1 MPPRN
6 VSTHQ
11 QTRILLVEGPNDKH
25 VVRHIIRRQFSGDDD
40 GPNELDIRD
49 MEGVEQLLE
58 IVGAEI
64 IAPNRQSVGILVD
77 ADDDVDARW
86 AAVRRRL
93 LEEGIEAPTR
103 PCPNGTIIHTEGK
116 PLIGIWIMPDNEAKG
131 ELEGF
136 VEQMIP
142 ASDQVWPSSQRYVD
156 EIPEEHRKFKEK
168 KSLRAK
174 IHSWLA
180 VRKDP
185 RQMGLAIRARDL
197 DIDGDLC
204 QKFTAGLR
212 NSLVNSSTLD
222 RLFPS
227 LV

>member
-6 VSTHQ
+6 ASNSQ

-25 VVRHIIRRQFSGDDD
+25 VVRHIIRRQLSGDDD
-40 GPNELDIRD
+40 GPIEPDIRD
-49 MEGVEQLLE
+49 MEGVDQLLE
-58 IVGAEI
+58 IIGAEI
-64 IAPNRQSVGILVD
+64 IAPNRQAVGILVD
-77 ADDDVDARW
+77 ADDDIDARW
-86 AAVRRRL
+86 AAVRHRL
-93 LEEGIEAPTR
+93 LEEGINAPTL
-103 PCPNGTIIHTEGK
+103 PCPNGTIIYTEGK
-116 PLIGIWIMPDNEAKG
+116 PRIGIWIMPDNEVEG

-142 ASDQVWPSSQRYVD
+142 ASDPVWPSSRRYVD
-156 EIPEEHRKFKEK
+156 EIPKEHRKFREK

-197 DIDGDLC
+197 DIDGPLC
-204 QKFTAGLR
+204 QRFLAWLEE
-212 NSLVNSSTLD
+212 
-222 RLFPS
+222 LFS
-227 LV
+227 